1 MIAAGTVVRKRATI
15 TVMLFAA
22 KVWHYWIGFVLWFA
36 TVATVV
42 GLVVGYLVKVQR
54 PQYPRRGQQR
64 PE

>member
-1 MIAAGTVVRKRATI
+1 
-15 TVMLFAA
+15 MLFAA

>member
-1 MIAAGTVVRKRATI
+1 MSAPATI
-15 TVMLFAA
+15 SAMLFAA

-36 TVATVV
+36 ALATVV
-42 GLVVGYLVKVQR
+42 GLVIGYLVKVQR